1 MKILYGITKSNFG
14 GAQRYVYEL
23 AQEAKKQ
30 RHDVVVLC
38 GPEGGLVERLRER
51 DIRVITIKSLK

>member
-23 AQEAKKQ
+23 AREAKH
-30 RHDVVVLC
+30 RGDDVAVLL
-38 GPEGGLVERLRER
+38 GGQGLLIEKLESRGVRTR
-51 DIRVITIKSLK
+51 